1 MLNEKGRPMAG
12 SKIIAEYLVETPATL
27 EAAAA
32 SIAGEQSTGTFT
44 KVPGE
49 TADLVAQ
56 HGATVESIEPLG
68 FVESPSLPGAAAP
81 KASGCGHARGRVRIA
96 FPVANVSASLPS
108 LTAMVAGNLFE
119 LRLLSGLKLLDVI
132 VPDGLAAE
140 FAGPQFGIE
149 GTRRLTGVE
158 GRPVIGTIVK
168 PSIGLTPRQTADLVR
183 TLALAGIDF
192 VKDDE
197 LMANPPHSPLA
208 DRVKAVM
215 EAVHDAAETTG
226 RKVMVAFNISD
237 RLDRMLAHHDTVLA
251 AGGTCVMVSL
261 NGVGPVAVEH
271 LRRHAALPIHG
282 HRNGWGAISR
292 HPVLGMEFR
301 AYQALWRLAGID
313 QIHVNG
319 LKNKFC
325 ESDDSVVRSIEACL
339 ETRGP
344 HRPLM
349 PVVSSGQWGG
359 QAPETY
365 ARTKTVDLM
374 YLAGGGILA
383 HPGGPTAGVTALRQ
397 AWEAAVTGLPLADY
411 ARDRSELRQ
420 SLEFYGA
427 LPKPGG

>member
-1 MLNEKGRPMAG
+1 MTEGR
-12 SKIIAEYLVETPATL
+12 IIAEYLVETPATL

-49 TADLVAQ
+49 TADLVAR

-68 FVESPSLPGAAAP
+68 FVEPASLPGAATTVDPAR
-81 KASGCGHARGRVRIA
+81 GHARGRVRVA
-96 FPVANVSASLPS
+96 FPAANVSASLPAI
-108 LTAMVAGNLFE
+108 TAMVAGNLFE
-119 LRLLSGLKLLDVI
+119 LRLLSGLKLLDVV
-132 VPDGLAAE
+132 VPDGLATE

-149 GTRRLTGVE
+149 GTRRLAAVE

-168 PSIGLTPRQTADLVR
+168 PSIGLAPRQTAELVR

-197 LMANPPHSPLA
+197 LMANPPHSPLGE
-208 DRVKAVM
+208 RVKAVM
-215 EAVHDAAETTG
+215 QAVDEAAQTTG

-261 NGVGPVAVEH
+261 NGVGLVGVEH
-271 LRRHAALPIHG
+271 LRRHSALPIHG

-292 HPVLGMEFR
+292 HPLLGMEFR
-301 AYQALWRLAGID
+301 AYQALWRLAGVD

-319 LKNKFC
+319 LQNKFC

-339 ETRGP
+339 APRGP

-359 QAPETY
+359 QAPATF
-365 ARTKTVDLM
+365 ARTKTIDLM

-383 HPGGPTAGVTALRQ
+383 HPGGPSAGVTALRQ
-397 AWEAAVTGLPLADY
+397 AWEAAVAGVPLVEY
-411 ARDRSELRQ
+411 ARERSELRQ

-427 LPKPGG
+427 MNRPG